1 MQESLNCWLAIEL
14 YEEYIRAIH
23 PDSKAKRI
31 INELRCATL
40 RFWVSELC
48 VTRTTSGR
56 KMTKHEV
63 DSAKQFLQTLGVEVL
78 LKAHQTLQKAFET
91 QKASIATRN
100 TYGSRFQQFLSWS
113 EQQEW
118 WPDPRSRKA
127 RIKAQ
132 CCPVLKNPYG
142 EVKSTAL
149 NRAEDAISEIYS
161 SNKKDTP
168 AVLQKELDE
177 FYRFL
182 TEPEW
187 PLRVID
193 PIGESSASEHLKNI
207 RLMLGW
213 FCRHRTPPIALS
225 QLRLS
230 HLFPVVTQEDLEHLS
245 SREQAKVWKQHKQTL
260 ETWLCSYFR
269 FLREVLH
276 SKSPQTKRNK
286 LAALLA
292 LGKFLY
298 TAEVEEEADY
308 ALLPLFKV
316 INNHLD
322 TVRKDISEWTRNRR
336 SVSDFEKK
344 WPDTAEGETA
354 LSVVRSLSCRTPAY

>member
-1 MQESLNCWLAIEL
+1 MQESLSCWSAIEQ
-14 YEEYIRAIH
+14 YEEDIRAIH
-23 PDSKAKRI
+23 PASKAERI

-40 RFWVSELC
+40 RFLASELGF
-48 VTRTTSGR
+48 TRTTSGR

-63 DSAKQFLQTLGVEVL
+63 ESAKEFLQTLGVEVL
-78 LKAHQTLQKAFET
+78 KSARQTLQKAFEA

-142 EVKSTAL
+142 EVKSLRLTERKTQYL
-149 NRAEDAISEIYS
+149 EY
-161 SNKKDTP
+161 KLKQKDTP
-168 AVLQKELDE
+168 AVLQKELDD

-182 TEPEW
+182 TDPEW

-193 PIGESSASEHLKNI
+193 PIGELSALQYLSNI

-225 QLRLS
+225 QLGLS
-230 HLFPVVTQEDLEHLS
+230 HLFSVVTQEDLEHLS
-245 SREQAKVWKQHKQTL
+245 SREQAKLWKQHKQSL
-260 ETWLCSYFR
+260 ETWLCCYFR

-344 WPDTAEGETA
+344 WPIRPKARRRFL
-354 LSVVRSLSCRTPAY
+354 LSEA